1 MNNAKVY
8 MMTQDSDL
16 IERTLRFTKGFR
28 YSDKEG
34 PDGLYDILRSILYHE
49 DYFDTG
55 WMIENKHLFEA
66 IYRICKNKAFKEE
79 LAIEFHVMD
88 SPLEV

>member
-1 MNNAKVY
+1 M
-8 MMTQDSDL
+8 
-16 IERTLRFTKGFR
+16 
-28 YSDKEG
+28 
-34 PDGLYDILRSILYHE
+34 YDILRSILYHE

-55 WMIENKHLFEA
+55 WILENKYLFEA

-79 LAIEFHVMD
+79 LAIEFHAMD